1 VRKSKPEE
9 GHGAAVGLAN
19 PTAHALRAGGG
30 YANASPRRAAE
41 SVVAGVPIGVVVP
54 VVPVAPPGAVGTVV
68 AVAPADPAALR
79 NSGDAASVPDPEG
92 LDFATL
98 RRELEA
104 LQSARRPSRKLAP
117 GANREAPP
125 PADPYRKAMGLLVRR
140 EHSRRELT
148 RKLGTRDAEPGQVQ
162 AALDKLAG
170 QGYQDDAR
178 FSEMLVRTRIGAGY
192 GPLHIRA
199 ELGMHG
205 LAGEAISAVLREAEP
220 DWPTLAREALRR
232 RYGDRPA
239 RDRAESLKRAH
250 YLQRRGFDLDSI
262 RAATAAK
269 PED

>member
-1 VRKSKPEE
+1 VRKSKPEQ
-9 GHGAAVGLAN
+9 GHGAALGTASPTARALPAGGDQADIGLA
-19 PTAHALRAGGG
+19 
-30 YANASPRRAAE
+30 RAADAARPIVDVGPAE
-41 SVVAGVPIGVVVP
+41 TDTAVPFPGDPVP
-54 VVPVAPPGAVGTVV
+54 V
-68 AVAPADPAALR
+68 
-79 NSGDAASVPDPEG
+79 PDSQV

-104 LQSARRPSRKLAP
+104 LNPARRTSRTSAP
-117 GANREAPP
+117 GATREAPP

-178 FSEMLVRTRIGAGY
+178 FAEMLVRTRLGGGY
-192 GPLHIRA
+192 GPQYIRA

-205 LAGEAISAVLREAEP
+205 LAGEAISAALREAEP
-220 DWPTLAREALRR
+220 DWPALAREALRR
-232 RYGDRPA
+232 RYGERPA

-250 YLQRRGFDLDSI
+250 FLQRRGFDLDSI

>member
-1 VRKSKPEE
+1 MRKSKPEA
-9 GHGAAVGLAN
+9 GHGAAAGTVGPAARASRADGGHTGTGTGTGSTRATD
-19 PTAHALRAGGG
+19 TARPVAAVESAEAGT
-30 YANASPRRAAE
+30 ASPCP
-41 SVVAGVPIGVVVP
+41 G
-54 VVPVAPPGAVGTVV
+54 GAVPG
-68 AVAPADPAALR
+68 L
-79 NSGDAASVPDPEG
+79 DPEA

-104 LQSARRPSRKLAP
+104 LKPARRAARTTAT

-125 PADPYRKAMGLLVRR
+125 PADLYRKAMGLLVRR

-148 RKLGTRDAEPGQVQ
+148 RKLATRDAEPGQVQ

-178 FSEMLVRTRIGAGY
+178 FAEMLVRTRVGGGY
-192 GPLHIRA
+192 GPQYIRA

-262 RAATAAK
+262 RAATAAL